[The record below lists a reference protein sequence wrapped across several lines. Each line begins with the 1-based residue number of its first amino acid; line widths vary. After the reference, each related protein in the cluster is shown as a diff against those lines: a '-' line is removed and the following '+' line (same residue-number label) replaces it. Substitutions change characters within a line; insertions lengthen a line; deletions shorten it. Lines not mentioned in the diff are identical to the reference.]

1 MRIPAAL
8 RSALAIVAAIVGAGF
23 ASGREVMTFFS
34 EMGAAS
40 WLGVGVACALVG
52 GITAMLAQ
60 LGARTEAKSFPG
72 LFGALMGQ
80 ACEDAMHMSHGLLM
94 TILASVMLAAGGELG
109 ALTLPVGGAR
119 YIGMGFT
126 LACGLW
132 AARGGMLARLGG
144 AVFPLILAF
153 FAALAADGRPVD
165 ASVYAQRAYEI
176 QASAPLALLLG
187 AVYAALNLSL
197 AGGVVLL
204 NRAEPKKVGLYTAL
218 LLAALLIPANAA
230 LLRHREELQFVAM
243 PSVILAARWGTA
255 GFYLCA
261 LCMELAVVST
271 MAASIASLRAQL
283 AGIRSGGWAL
293 AGILTLSALFALS
306 GFDFLVRSLYPL
318 LGWLC
323 AMALLALTAFVDWP
337 KRVKFLREARHK
349 AAGG

>member
-94 TILASVMLAAGGELG
+94 AILASVMLAAGGELG

-337 KRVKFLREARHK
+337 KRVKFLREALHK

>member
-1 MRIPAAL
+1 MR
-8 RSALAIVAAIVGAGF
+8 
-23 ASGREVMTFFS
+23 
-34 EMGAAS
+34 
-40 WLGVGVACALVG
+40 
-52 GITAMLAQ
+52 Q
-60 LGARTEAKSFPG
+60 
-72 LFGALMGQ
+72 
-80 ACEDAMHMSHGLLM
+80 
-94 TILASVMLAAGGELG
+94 GGEL
-109 ALTLPVGGAR
+109 ARVTLPVGGAR

-230 LLRHREELQFVAM
+230 LLRHR
-243 PSVILAARWGTA
+243 RN
-255 GFYLCA
+255 C
-261 LCMELAVVST
+261 
-271 MAASIASLRAQL
+271 SL
-283 AGIRSGGWAL
+283 SPCP
-293 AGILTLSALFALS
+293 
-306 GFDFLVRSLYPL
+306 V
-318 LGWLC
+318 
-323 AMALLALTAFVDWP
+323 
-337 KRVKFLREARHK
+337 
-349 AAGG
+349 